1 MVAKLGAY
9 FDSDE
14 KVTFEF
20 LKVNM
25 RTISLMPM
33 QHKGKAAYKL
43 DFVLDDTLKEIIK
56 PLPYVKWSATHKC
69 FYAFSDDI
77 TFKALYKQL
86 RDLKL
91 FVDYSQIQKPRVFPV
106 TVAKVSKPLNLPQLS
121 ETTKKDLA
129 RFARWMQEKRLA
141 ASTVKTYQAVTALF
155 LQYLELKRAT
165 NPDAVWIQRFNH
177 DYILKGGHSVSY
189 QNQCINGIKKYFAFK
204 SMEVESMNIER
215 PRKEK
220 RLPLVLSK
228 EEIKKIFEATY
239 NLKHRTLLSLIYSAG
254 LRIGEALALRP
265 QDIDR
270 HRMLIHIKMA
280 KGKKDRYTLLSA
292 NILQLLETY
301 YRMYKPKIYLFEG
314 QFGGP
319 YTSSS
324 AQQVLKKAMGKAG
337 ILKQGITLHSL
348 RHSFATHLLESGTD
362 IRYIQSLLGH
372 NSPNTTMIYTH
383 VSEKGLKN
391 IKNPFDDL

>member
-1 MVAKLGAY
+1 MQKITL
-9 FDSDE
+9 S
-14 KVTFEF
+14 
-20 LKVNM
+20 
-25 RTISLMPM
+25 TIE
-33 QHKGKAAYKL
+33 HKGKTAYRLHFAYDATVKKL
-43 DFVLDDTLKEIIK
+43 LK
-56 PLPYVKWSATHKC
+56 PLPYVRWSATHNC
-69 FYAFSDDI
+69 FYAFCDTI
-77 TFKALYKQL
+77 TFSALYKQL

-91 FVDYSQIQKPRVFPV
+91 FVDYSEIQKSRPV
-106 TVAKVSKPLNLPQLS
+106 SSPVAKPKAILNLPDLAESTQK
-121 ETTKKDLA
+121 ELA
-129 RFARWMQEKRLA
+129 RFNRWMEEKRLA
-141 ASTVKTYQAVTALF
+141 TSTVNTYHAVTMLF
-155 LQYLELKRAT
+155 LQYLQLKQAPS
-165 NPDAVWIQRFNH
+165 PDGLWIQRFNH

-204 SMEVESMNIER
+204 NMEVETMNIER

-220 RLPLVLSK
+220 RLPVVLSK
-228 EEIKKIFEATY
+228 EEVKNIFDATY

-265 QDIDR
+265 QNIDR

-280 KGKKDRYTLLSA
+280 KGKKDRYTLLSP

-301 YRMYKPKIYLFEG
+301 YRVYKPKTYLFEG
-314 QFGGP
+314 QDGGP

-324 AQQVLKKAMGKAG
+324 AQQVLKKAMRKAG
-337 ILKQGITLHSL
+337 IFKQGITLHSL

-383 VSEKGLKN
+383 VSEKSLKN

>member
-1 MVAKLGAY
+1 MQKITL
-9 FDSDE
+9 S
-14 KVTFEF
+14 
-20 LKVNM
+20 
-25 RTISLMPM
+25 TIA
-33 QHKGKAAYKL
+33 HKGKIVYQLHFAYN
-43 DFVLDDTLKEIIK
+43 DALKEVIK
-56 PLPYVKWSATHKC
+56 SLPYIHWSATHKC
-69 FYAFSDDI
+69 FYAFCDAIS
-77 TFKALYKQL
+77 FKTLYKHL
-86 RDLKL
+86 RDLNL
-91 FVDYSQIQKPRVFPV
+91 YVDYSQLQKTRDVPTLV
-106 TVAKVSKPLNLPQLS
+106 KKSSPLKLPQLAES
-121 ETTKKDLA
+121 TQRDLS
-129 RFARWMQEKRLA
+129 RFVRWMQEKRLA
-141 ASTVKTYQAVTALF
+141 ASTVNTYHAVTALF
-155 LQYLELKRAT
+155 LQYLQLKQVA
-165 NPDAVWIQRFNH
+165 NPDALWIQRFNH

-204 SMEVESMNIER
+204 NLEVENMNIER

-220 RLPLVLSK
+220 RLPVVLSK
-228 EEIKKIFEATY
+228 EEIKSIFEATH

-265 QDIDR
+265 QNIDR

-280 KGKKDRYTLLSA
+280 KGKKDRYTLLSP

-301 YRMYKPKIYLFEG
+301 YRVYKPKTYLFEG
-314 QFGGP
+314 QDGGP

-324 AQQVLKKAMGKAG
+324 AQQVLKKAMRKAG
-337 ILKQGITLHSL
+337 IFKEGITLHSL

-383 VSEKGLKN
+383 VSEKSLKN

>member
-1 MVAKLGAY
+1 MQ
-9 FDSDE
+9 
-14 KVTFEF
+14 
-20 LKVNM
+20 
-25 RTISLMPM
+25 TITLIPL
-33 QHKGKAAYKL
+33 QHKGKPAYQLHFVYDNALKKL
-43 DFVLDDTLKEIIK
+43 LN
-56 PLPYVKWSATHKC
+56 PLPYVQWSATHKC
-69 FYAFSDDI
+69 FYAFCDAIS
-77 TFKALYKQL
+77 FKALYKQL
-86 RDLKL
+86 RDLNL
-91 FVDYSQIQKPRVFPV
+91 YVDYSQIQKTRALPS
-106 TVAKVSKPLNLPQLS
+106 AASKPNNRLNLPHLS
-121 ETTKKDLA
+121 ESTQKDLA

-141 ASTVKTYQAVTALF
+141 ASTVNTYKAVTILF
-155 LQYLELKRAT
+155 LQYLQLKQAA
-165 NPDAVWIQRFNH
+165 NPDALWIQRFNH
-177 DYILKGGHSVSY
+177 DYILKGGHSISY

-204 SMEVESMNIER
+204 NLEVESMNIER

-220 RLPLVLSK
+220 RLPVVLGK
-228 EEIKKIFEATY
+228 EEIKRIFDATH

-254 LRIGEALALRP
+254 LRIGEALALQP

-301 YRMYKPKIYLFEG
+301 YRVYKPKTYLFEG
-314 QFGGP
+314 QDGGK
-319 YTSSS
+319 YTASS
-324 AQQVLKKAMGKAG
+324 AQQVLKKAMGQAG

-383 VSEKGLKN
+383 VSEKSLKN

>member
-1 MVAKLGAY
+1 
-9 FDSDE
+9 
-14 KVTFEF
+14 
-20 LKVNM
+20 M
-25 RTISLMPM
+25 RTIAIIPM
-33 QHKGKAAYKL
+33 KHEGRQAYQL
-43 DFVLDDTLKEIIK
+43 NFDNDNIVKELINS
-56 PLPYVKWSATHKC
+56 LPYVNWSATQKC
-69 FYAFSDDI
+69 FYAFNDEI

-86 RDLKL
+86 RDLNL
-91 FVDYSQIQKPRVFPV
+91 YVDYSQIPKKPVRP
-106 TVAKVSKPLNLPQLS
+106 AMASKTSNPLSLPQLS
-121 ETTKKDLA
+121 ETTQKELA
-129 RFARWMQEKRLA
+129 RFERWMQEKRLA
-141 ASTVKTYQAVTALF
+141 ASTVNTYHAVTAFF
-155 LQYLELKRAT
+155 LQYLQLKQVA
-165 NPDAVWIQRFNH
+165 NPDVLWLQRFNH
-177 DYILKGGHSVSY
+177 DYIIKGGHSISY

-204 SMEVESMNIER
+204 NLEVESMNIER

-220 RLPLVLSK
+220 RLPVVLSK
-228 EEIKKIFEATY
+228 EEIKKIFEAIH
-239 NLKHRTLLSLIYSAG
+239 NLKHRALLSLIYSAG

-301 YRMYKPKIYLFEG
+301 YRTYKPKIYLFEG
-314 QFGGP
+314 QDGGP
-319 YTSSS
+319 YSASS
-324 AQQVLKKAMGKAG
+324 AQQVLKKAMRKAS

-348 RHSFATHLLESGTD
+348 RHSFATHLLEGGTD

-383 VSEKGLKN
+383 VSEKSLKN